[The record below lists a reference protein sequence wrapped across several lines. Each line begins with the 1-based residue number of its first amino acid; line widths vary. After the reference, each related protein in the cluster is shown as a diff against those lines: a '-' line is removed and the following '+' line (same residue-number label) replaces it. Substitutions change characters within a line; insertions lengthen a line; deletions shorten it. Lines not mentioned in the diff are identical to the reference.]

1 MIGPAER
8 LQALE
13 CARRGDAQALGTLL
27 DSFRPYLRM
36 IVRGLHDPRLQAR
49 LDESDF
55 VQDALLEAHR
65 SFVSFRGTTVA
76 ELAAW
81 LRQVAIRTT
90 GRTIR
95 GFAGTGK
102 RDLDCER
109 PGGDALDG
117 LPASPAESPSDLA
130 IRHEEAASLAAAL
143 SLLPDDMQQV
153 LLGRHLDG
161 LSHAE
166 LARALGR
173 SEAAVRM
180 LYLRALRRLREL
192 YRP

>member
-1 MIGPAER
+1 MGPGER

-13 CARRGDAQALGTLL
+13 GARRGDAQALGALL
-27 DSFRPYLRM
+27 DSFRPYVRM
-36 IVRGLHDPRLQAR
+36 IVRGLHDPRLRAR

-55 VQDALLEAHR
+55 IQDALLEAHR
-65 SFVSFRGTTVA
+65 SFASFRGTTVA

-81 LRQVAIRTT
+81 LRQIAVRTA
-90 GRTIR
+90 GRTVR
-95 GFAGTGK
+95 GFAGTAK

-117 LPASPAESPSDLA
+117 LAVSPAESPSDQA
-130 IRHEEAASLAAAL
+130 ARHEEAASLAEAL
-143 SLLPDDMQQV
+143 SRLPDDMQQV

-173 SEAAVRM
+173 SESAVRM

>member
-1 MIGPAER
+1 MDSGER
-8 LQALE
+8 LAALE
-13 CARRGDAQALGTLL
+13 SARQGDAQALGQLL
-27 DSFRPYLRM
+27 ESFRPYVRV
-36 IVRGLHDPRLQAR
+36 IVRGLRDPRLQAR

-65 SFVSFRGTTVA
+65 TFATFRGTTVA

-81 LRQVAIRTT
+81 LRQVAVRTA
-90 GRTIR
+90 GRTLR
-95 GFAGTGK
+95 GFVGTAK

-109 PGGDALDG
+109 PGEG
-117 LPASPAESPSDLA
+117 LAGLAVSPAESPSDQLV
-130 IRHEEAASLAAAL
+130 RSEEAATLAEAL
-143 SLLPDDMQQV
+143 SRLPEDMQQV

-161 LSHAE
+161 QSHADI
-166 LARALGR
+166 ARALGR
-173 SEAAVRM
+173 TEAAVRM

>member
-1 MIGPAER
+1 MGPAER
-8 LQALE
+8 LEALHG
-13 CARRGDAQALGTLL
+13 ARRGDAQALGKLL
-27 DSFRPYLRM
+27 DSFRPYVRM
-36 IVRGLHDPRLQAR
+36 IVRGRQDPRLQGR

-65 SFVSFRGTTVA
+65 SFVSFRGNTVA

-81 LRQVAIRTT
+81 LRQIVVRTA
-90 GRTIR
+90 GHTIR
-95 GFAGTGK
+95 GFAGTAK
-102 RDLDCER
+102 RNLDCEC

-117 LPASPAESPSDLA
+117 LAISPAESPSDQA
-130 IRHEEAASLAAAL
+130 IRHEEAASLAEAL

-173 SEAAVRM
+173 SETAVRM

>member
-1 MIGPAER
+1 MNPGER
-8 LQALE
+8 LAALE
-13 CARRGDAQALGTLL
+13 SARRGDAQALGQLL
-27 DSFRPYLRM
+27 DSFRPYVRV
-36 IVRGLHDPRLQAR
+36 IVRGLRDPRLQGR

-65 SFVSFRGTTVA
+65 NFASFRGTTVA

-81 LRQVAIRTT
+81 LRRVAVRTA
-90 GRTIR
+90 GRTLR
-95 GFAGTGK
+95 GFVGTAK

-109 PGGDALDG
+109 PGELLDG
-117 LPASPAESPSDLA
+117 LAVSPAESPSDQL
-130 IRHEEAASLAAAL
+130 IRHEEAATLAEAL
-143 SLLPDDMQQV
+143 SRLPDDMQQV

-161 LSHAE
+161 LSHADI
-166 LARALGR
+166 ARALGR

-192 YRP
+192 YHP